1 MKYVREFLI
10 IMIFTLI
17 GELLQKLLPIP
28 IPASVYGLL
37 LLFLALCTKVVKI
50 SDIEKVGD
58 FMIAIMPMM
67 FIAPAVKIMDI
78 WGDIA
83 EDLIP
88 IIVVMVLST
97 IIVFAVAGW
106 VTQWMERRRK

>member
-1 MKYVREFLI
+1 MKYIREFLI

-37 LLFLALCTKVVKI
+37 LLFLALCTGMVKLQ
-50 SDIEKVGD
+50 DVEKAGD
-58 FMIAIMPMM
+58 FLIAIMPVM

-78 WGDIA
+78 WGDIVG
-83 EDLIP
+83 DLIP

-97 IIVFAVAGW
+97 VIVFAVAGW

>member
-1 MKYVREFLI
+1 
-10 IMIFTLI
+10 MIFTLI

>member
-83 EDLIP
+83 
-88 IIVVMVLST
+88 
-97 IIVFAVAGW
+97 AVSYTHLTLPTKA
-106 VTQWMERRRK
+106 

>member
-1 MKYVREFLI
+1 MKHIREFII
-10 IMIFTLI
+10 IMIFTFI

-37 LLFLALCTKVVKI
+37 LLFLALCTKVVKL

-58 FMIAIMPMM
+58 FMIAIMPVM
-67 FIAPAVKIMDI
+67 FIEPAVKIMDI

-83 EDLIP
+83 GDLIP

>member
-58 FMIAIMPMM
+58 FMIAIMPVM

-83 EDLIP
+83 GDLIP

>member
-17 GELLQKLLPIP
+17 GELLQKLLPVP

-106 VTQWMERRRK
+106 VTQWIERRRK